1 MSLLTTRN
9 SKIEQQAIEGV
20 NYIKNKPIKKKERT
34 KTNIKSLFAVVA
46 R

>member
-20 NYIKNKPIKKKERT
+20 NYIKNKPIKKERT